1 MAISKIDT
9 SSLGTG
15 SDTDAIELPSG
26 TTAQRPTSPVAGM
39 VRYNTTTTTVEY
51 YDGTQWS
58 VITSV
63 GENFSIDAVIAAGAG
78 GTAAAEGNS
87 GANGGSGAGGLVE
100 ATGFAASINTN
111 YTVTVGAGGAATDK
125 FTVGNQG
132 SNSVFNTFT
141 AIGGGGGPDYNS
153 DGGSGGSGAG
163 GSENQTAAGS
173 STQTS
178 PSGATG
184 YGNAGGA
191 GGPYQSGGGGGGGGA
206 GSAGQAYNVGS
217 RAGGSGK
224 ANIVTGTTLC
234 AGGAGCPPNTY
245 RNSTAGAANTGN
257 GATGAGASGSEG
269 SGASGGSGVI
279 IIKYPDSYTISVGAG
294 LTSSSSTSAGFTT
307 TTFTAGTDSISFS

>member
-163 GSENQTAAGS
+163 GSENLTAAGS

-184 YGNAGGA
+184 YGNDGGA
-191 GGPYQSGGGGGGGGA
+191 GGAYQSGGGGGGGGA
-206 GSAGQAYNVGS
+206 GSAGQAYDAG

>member
-163 GSENQTAAGS
+163 GSENLTAAGS

-184 YGNAGGA
+184 YGNDGGA
-191 GGPYQSGGGGGGGGA
+191 GGAYQSGGGGGGGGA
-206 GSAGQAYNVGS
+206 GSAGQAYNAG